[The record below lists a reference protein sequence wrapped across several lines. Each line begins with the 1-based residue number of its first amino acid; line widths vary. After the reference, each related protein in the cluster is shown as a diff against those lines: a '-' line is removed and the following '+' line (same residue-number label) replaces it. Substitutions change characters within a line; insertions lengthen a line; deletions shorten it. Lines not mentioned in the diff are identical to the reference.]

1 MSSAFGPYST
11 LKGGVVTL
19 GGPPSWYPQE
29 AGERVEAYMK
39 YDQMYWNDPSAYL
52 IRSLEG
58 ELPIYVPN
66 ARTIVDTTSHYL
78 LKGLQVVAK
87 DPEKDKALAEAL
99 KNLLDREMFYSQ
111 FHTAKTTGVTR
122 GDWAFH
128 LTADPRKP
136 QGSRIS
142 LVPIDPS
149 QVIPVYSEDDPDQVV
164 RVHIV
169 DQWRDPANPTAQTKV
184 RKLTYE
190 AEYKDDGTARIFR
203 EEAIYEL
210 EPKWWGPKPKLY
222 KQIIPRGPLDES
234 ITHIPVYWFKNH
246 DWLGQDFGSSE
257 LRGFE
262 AMIRGVSQQAT
273 DQGMSLS
280 LEGLGVYATDSG
292 RPVDNDGNETD
303 WSVTPG
309 GVMELVS
316 GAYFRRVEG
325 VGTLKPSLDHIDYL
339 ETKLREA
346 SGLSDVAL
354 GRVDVQ
360 TAQSGI
366 ALAIKFMPTLA
377 KLEQRDLSGTGK
389 LRQMFFDWK
398 TWHKVYEGEELTGDI
413 EPELGQKLPANR
425 TETVNELNN
434 MLDRGV
440 ISKKY
445 YRAQMQKLGYE
456 FPSDIEKEIDDE
468 KTKEAEQKALAAPPA
483 LQQNAQDAAAGV
495 KPPPQSAGGAQNA
508 PRDVGGNKSNNKNRP
523 NESAG
528 TESGQTA
535 GRQAR
540 GVTPQN
546 GNKR

>member
-1 MSSAFGPYST
+1 MSSSFGPYST

-19 GGPPSWYPQE
+19 GGPPAWYPQE
-29 AGERVEAYMK
+29 AGERVEAYLK
-39 YDQMYWNDPSAYL
+39 YDEIYWNDPSAYMVRVL
-52 IRSLEG
+52 DG
-58 ELPIYVPN
+58 ELPLYIPN
-66 ARTIVDTTSHYL
+66 ARTVVDTTAHYL
-78 LKGLQVVAK
+78 LKGLRIVPE
-87 DPEKDKALAEAL
+87 DPEKHVKLSEAL
-99 KNLLDREMFYSQ
+99 KNLLDREMFYAR

-136 QGSRIS
+136 EGKRIS
-142 LVPIDPS
+142 LVPIDPA
-149 QVIPVYSEDDPDQVV
+149 QVIPIYADDDPEKLI

-169 DQWRDPANPTAQTKV
+169 DQWKDPVDPNKTRI

-190 AEYKDDGTARIFR
+190 AEYGSDGTARIFR
-203 EEAIYEL
+203 EEGIYEL
-210 EPKWWGPKPKLY
+210 EPKWWGPKPRLF
-222 KQIIPRGPLDES
+222 KQLIPRGALDAE

-246 DWLGQDFGSSE
+246 DWLGQSFGSSE

-262 AMIRGVSQQAT
+262 AMIRGISQQAT

-292 RPVDNDGNETD
+292 RPVNDQGQEED

-339 ETKLREA
+339 ETKIREA

-377 KLEQRDLSGTGK
+377 KLEQRDLSATGK

-398 TWHKVYEGEELTGDI
+398 TWHKVYEREELEGDI
-413 EPELGQKLPANR
+413 EPEIGEKLPANR
-425 TETVNELNN
+425 TETINELNN

-456 FPSDIEKEIDDE
+456 FPDDIEQEIDDE
-468 KTKEAEQKALAAPPA
+468 KTKEAEQKALAAPPG
-483 LQQNAQDAAAGV
+483 LQDNAQAAANGE
-495 KPPPQSAGGAQNA
+495 KPPPQSAGGNQNA
-508 PRDVGGNKSNNKNRP
+508 PRDVGGNNSNNRNRP

-540 GVTPQN
+540 GGTPQN
-546 GNKR
+546 GNRR